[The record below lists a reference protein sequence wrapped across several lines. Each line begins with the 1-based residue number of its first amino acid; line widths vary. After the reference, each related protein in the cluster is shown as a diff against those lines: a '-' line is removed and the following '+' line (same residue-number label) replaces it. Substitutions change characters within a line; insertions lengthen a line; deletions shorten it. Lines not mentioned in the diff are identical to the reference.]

1 MKSQVFFLLF
11 LVVLLLATT
20 QSEAFVFGLLK
31 KLFGK
36 RSMSDMDTMKY
47 LYDPSLS
54 AADLKTLQKLMED
67 Y

>member
-1 MKSQVFFLLF
+1 MKSQAFFLLF

-20 QSEAFVFGLLK
+20 QSEAFIMDLLGKIFGR
-31 KLFGK
+31 
-36 RSMSDMDTMKY
+36 RSMRNMDTMKY

-54 AADLKTLQKLMED
+54 AADLKTLQKLMEN